1 MLGIKSRIGN
11 IPYEHIGIDPYNDLE
26 YKHFDDEVEDPK
38 WKDDEGKWQKKIPTY
53 SNSMRDQMIKDFSS
67 NKNFRFYNM
76 TDVDYFKIFNLTKT
90 IFDLVF

>member
-1 MLGIKSRIGN
+1 MA
-11 IPYEHIGIDPYNDLE
+11 
-26 YKHFDDEVEDPK
+26 
-38 WKDDEGKWQKKIPTY
+38 KKIPTY

-90 IFDLVF
+90 IFDLVFLDGPHTTREILREAIWFAEKSRKGTRIILDDHKNL